1 MYNLIYEMISLIIP
15 IVLTPYVSRVLG
27 ATAIG
32 DYSYTVGIVSYFE
45 IFAITGTKN
54 YAKREI
60 GANQNNK
67 YLVSKIFWE
76 IFIFR
81 IICTIAVGFIYTIF
95 ILGFLGQYRSL
106 FFIQGFNFL
115 AWMLDIGWLF
125 QGIEKFKVT
134 VTRNCIVKILCTIL
148 IFVWVKKPEDLW
160 LYTFIFVMSNV
171 IGNITMWFPLKKE
184 IIFIPFSKL
193 EIFKN
198 IKGILGLFI
207 PVISIQIYTI
217 LDKTMLGTLCNTTEV
232 GYYTQAEKI
241 IKLALTVISSLIV
254 VLMPRI
260 SLLYNNGDV
269 GKIQLYCQKTLR
281 YIFMLA
287 TPMLIGCILISDVF
301 VPVFFGKGYD
311 RVIPLM
317 QILSFLFIILSL
329 GQFFGSVLVAVKREK
344 VYTVAVTSAA
354 IVNMILNYIFLQFF
368 HLGAIGVCVAT
379 LIAETVSTVLQLCYI
394 LDFVKIK
401 YIIRALLKY
410 AKPNM
415 VLFLIIMIV
424 RNLINNNWLLII
436 VSLMVGIS
444 GYFLTL
450 ILFKDELVYSVFTG
464 ISKKLK
470 KE

>member
-1 MYNLIYEMISLIIP
+1 
-15 IVLTPYVSRVLG
+15 
-27 ATAIG
+27 
-32 DYSYTVGIVSYFE
+32 
-45 IFAITGTKN
+45 
-54 YAKREI
+54 
-60 GANQNNK
+60 
-67 YLVSKIFWE
+67 
-76 IFIFR
+76 
-81 IICTIAVGFIYTIF
+81 
-95 ILGFLGQYRSL
+95 
-106 FFIQGFNFL
+106 
-115 AWMLDIGWLF
+115 
-125 QGIEKFKVT
+125 
-134 VTRNCIVKILCTIL
+134 
-148 IFVWVKKPEDLW
+148 
-160 LYTFIFVMSNV
+160 
-171 IGNITMWFPLKKE
+171 
-184 IIFIPFSKL
+184 
-193 EIFKN
+193 
-198 IKGILGLFI
+198 
-207 PVISIQIYTI
+207 
-217 LDKTMLGTLCNTTEV
+217 
-232 GYYTQAEKI
+232 
-241 IKLALTVISSLIV
+241 
-254 VLMPRI
+254 
-260 SLLYNNGDV
+260 
-269 GKIQLYCQKTLR
+269 
-281 YIFMLA
+281 MLA